1 MHHVSLDVHNIEEI
15 GQKILDDNDQIQK
28 ILHVLHNNDESNV
41 VFQNIHNYYHYKK
54 NKSSHLIGNE

>member
-41 VFQNIHNYYHYKK
+41 VFQNIHNYYHCKK
-54 NKSSHLIGNE
+54 NKRSHLIGNE